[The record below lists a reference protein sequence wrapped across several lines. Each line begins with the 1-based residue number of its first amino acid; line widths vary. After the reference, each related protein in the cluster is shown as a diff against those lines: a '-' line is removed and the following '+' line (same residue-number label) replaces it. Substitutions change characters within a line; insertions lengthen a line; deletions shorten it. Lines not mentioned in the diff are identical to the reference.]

1 MSILK
6 LVLKAAAPL
15 PDIEKFERYLFIGPH
30 PDDIEIG
37 AGAAAA
43 KLAVMGKSVCFLICL
58 DGRYGSETIP
68 PEELV
73 GIRKQEALA
82 SAKMLGVSDV
92 RFLDL
97 SDGGFYELDE
107 LVQGIAQTV
116 GEFKPDVVFAP
127 DPCVTSECHADHLNV
142 GNAARRIA
150 YFAPYAGIM
159 RNYGAGPAPV
169 AALAYYMT
177 AKANSFVKTKGYLD
191 KQLDAIFTCHQS
203 QFPGDTG
210 DAIRLYLKLR
220 SATFGL
226 RRLAPAAEGFRVLTP
241 THMHC
246 LPEMG
251 D

>member
-37 AGAAAA
+37 AGATAA
-43 KLAVMGKSVCFLICL
+43 KLASMGKSVCFLICL

-82 SAKMLGVSDV
+82 SAKALGVSDV
-92 RFLDL
+92 RFLNL
-97 SDGGFYELDE
+97 SDGGFYEFDE
-107 LVQGIAQTV
+107 LLHGIAQTV
-116 GEFKPDVVFAP
+116 GSFKPDVIFAP

-159 RNYGAGPAPV
+159 RNYGAESAPV

-177 AKANSFVKTKGYLD
+177 AKANCFVKTKGYLD
-191 KQLDAIFTCHQS
+191 RQLDAIFTCHKS

-220 SATFGL
+220 SITFGL
-226 RRLAPAAEGFRVLTP
+226 RRLSPAAEGFRVLTP